1 MVMEFIMRLKK
12 TTSCKACFK
21 ENMDRI
27 GRVYLPLQLLEQM
40 NIGDEITVQ
49 LALNKNSFPPGGYAA
64 RFVHDKE
71 TERKV
76 RFAEDVTEKGEL
88 GVIYVNKEVLELM
101 GVLDE
106 IAVRVTSLSETGGAS
121 LAR

>member
-12 TTSCKACFK
+12 TTSSKACFK

-27 GRVYLPLQLLEQM
+27 GRVYLPLELLEQM
-40 NIGDEITVQ
+40 SIGDEITVQ
-49 LALNKNSFPPGGYAA
+49 LAKDKNSFPPGGYAA
-64 RFVHDKE
+64 KFVQDKE
-71 TERKV
+71 TARKV

-88 GVIYVNKEVLELM
+88 GVIYVSKEILEIM

-106 IAVRVTSLSETGGAS
+106 IAVRVTPSGETGGAS